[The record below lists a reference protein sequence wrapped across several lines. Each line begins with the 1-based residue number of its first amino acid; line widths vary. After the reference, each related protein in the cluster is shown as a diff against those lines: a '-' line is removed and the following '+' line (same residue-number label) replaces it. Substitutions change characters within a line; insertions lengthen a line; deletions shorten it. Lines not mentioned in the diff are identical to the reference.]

1 MSNVVPF
8 DTLAL
13 ALALRDEA
21 GFDQKQAEG
30 TARVLSRLLVA
41 DLVTKA
47 DIAPLAEKADKA
59 DLIPLATKSDTEFR
73 LSETRAGLE
82 AKIAETRAGLEVKI
96 AETRAGLE
104 AKLADVRADLLKT
117 IIGAVVVNSAV
128 VVGAMFGLAKLLG
141 H

>member
-47 DIAPLAEKADKA
+47 DVAPLAEKADKA
-59 DLIPLATKSDTEFR
+59 DLIPLATKSDTEIR
-73 LSETRAGLE
+73 L
-82 AKIAETRAGLEVKI
+82 

-117 IIGAVVVNSAV
+117 IISAVVVNSAV